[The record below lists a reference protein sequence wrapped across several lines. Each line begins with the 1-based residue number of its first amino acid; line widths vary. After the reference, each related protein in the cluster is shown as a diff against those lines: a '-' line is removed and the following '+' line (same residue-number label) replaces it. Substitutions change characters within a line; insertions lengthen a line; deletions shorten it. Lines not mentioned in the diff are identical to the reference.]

1 MVSLLIDNRE
11 SRNRINSALNHFIG
25 HTQMRDGKYIGKGNV
40 AKIDTLPVGDFIFDN
55 KVVFE
60 YKTASDIIS
69 SIIDGRVFRQVEKM
83 KQYPFSYVVI
93 VGNVAETIN
102 ERNANYWNRKN
113 QVRQFTVRNYL
124 GALARLQVETKVIYV
139 DNNQQCWTVME
150 YIVQKLLDENP
161 NVRGVDKPKVT
172 LSDPIA
178 TFLSCIY
185 INDNSRLGIK
195 TAVMIREYLH
205 LESLSDLLEVEY
217 EDLIK
222 VKGVGVKT
230 AKKIMEVLE

>member
-1 MVSLLIDNRE
+1 MVSLVIDNRE
-11 SRNRINSALNHFIG
+11 TKNRINSALNHFIG
-25 HTQMRDGKYIGKGNV
+25 HTHQENGMYKGNGNV
-40 AKIDTLPVGDFIFDN
+40 ARIDTLPVGDFVFDN
-55 KVVFE
+55 KVIFE
-60 YKTASDIIS
+60 YKTSSDIIS

-83 KQYPFSYVVI
+83 KQYPFSYVII

-102 ERNANYWNRKN
+102 QRNANYWNRKN
-113 QVRQFTVRNYL
+113 QVKQFTVRNYL
-124 GALARLQVETKVIYV
+124 GALARLQVETKVIHV
-139 DNNQQCWTVME
+139 DNNQQCWTVMDF
-150 YIVQKLLDENP
+150 IVKKLLDENP
-161 NVRGVDKPKVT
+161 NVKGVDRPKVT

-205 LESLSDLLEVEY
+205 LESLSDLLDVQY

>member
-1 MVSLLIDNRE
+1 MVLLCIDNRE
-11 SRNRINSALNHFIG
+11 SKTRINSARQFFENYEIKVG
-25 HTQMRDGKYIGKGNV
+25 TY
-40 AKIDTLPVGDFIFDN
+40 PVGDFIFDN

-60 YKTASDIIS
+60 YKTASDIVS
-69 SIIDGRVFRQVEKM
+69 SIMDGRVFRQVEKM
-83 KQYPFSYVVI
+83 KQYPFSYVIV
-93 VGNVAETIN
+93 VGNVAKEIH
-102 ERNANYWNRKN
+102 ERNENYWNRKN
-113 QVRQFTVRNYL
+113 QVKQFTVRNYL
-124 GALARLQVETKVIYV
+124 GALARLQIESKVIHV
-139 DNNQQCWTVME
+139 DNNQQCWTIMDF
-150 YIVQKLLDENP
+150 IVKKLLNDNP

-185 INDNSRLGIK
+185 VNESQRLGIK

-205 LESLSDLLEVEY
+205 LESLHDLLDVKY
-217 EDLIK
+217 DDLIK

>member
-1 MVSLLIDNRE
+1 MVRLCIDNRE
-11 SRNRINSALNHFIG
+11 SKKRIASASQFFENYDIKIG
-25 HTQMRDGKYIGKGNV
+25 SYPIGDYIF
-40 AKIDTLPVGDFIFDN
+40 AN
-55 KVVFE
+55 KVCFE
-60 YKTASDIIS
+60 YKTANDIIS

-83 KQYPFSYVVI
+83 KQYPFSYVIV
-93 VGNVAETIN
+93 VGNVAQTIN

-113 QVRQFTVRNYL
+113 QVKQFTVRNYL
-124 GALARLQVETKVIYV
+124 GGLARLQIESKVIHV
-139 DNNQQCWTVME
+139 DNNQQAWTIMDFLVK
-150 YIVQKLLDENP
+150 KLLKENP
-161 NVRGVDKPKVT
+161 NVRGVDRPKAT

-185 INDNSRLGIK
+185 INDSQRLGIK

-205 LESLSDLLEVEY
+205 LESLSDLLDVKY

-230 AKKIMEVLE
+230 AKKIVEVLE